1 MSDHMP
7 TAHPTGGY
15 NAWNAMTNGVEWFI
29 PDTPEDAA
37 VFVATYGAGF
47 VRDMEA
53 TEQGAQFKAD
63 TLAAY
68 AALVAL
74 NDPFAGL

>member
-1 MSDHMP
+1 MP
-7 TAHPTGGY
+7 DRIEGAD
-15 NAWNAMTNGVEWFI
+15 AWNAMTNGEEWFL

-37 VFVATYGAGF
+37 VFTTLGAGF
-47 VRDMEA
+47 VHDMEA

-68 AALVAL
+68 AALVGA
-74 NDPFAGL
+74 NPDPFADL